1 MSNAAASP
9 TGPDAPGALN
19 PEFRIEGEF
28 AVRAV
33 LRELMTRRALVTL
46 YPEGRAD
53 DAFVTRIVH
62 VAPDGVELDVSG
74 QTRSA
79 AALRNAS
86 YAVGVAFP
94 QNVKTQFRLER
105 MELSDAIARR
115 DGDGDGDSDRDGDG
129 DGDGGDSDS
138 GQEGAGD
145 DSETKRAAQLVTTL
159 HAPVPAE
166 LHRLQRRESF
176 RVHPPPEDDAHCVQ
190 RIAIGRELRH
200 PIIDLSAGGLSIRM
214 TAADAR
220 PARGR
225 IWRHS
230 RIETSSSLVIPCELV
245 TQGVYDD
252 PSVEGAH
259 RVAFAFHAMPGET
272 VRRVQMYVLDI
283 ERRRRHEDGAPG
295 ASEHAGKEGE
305 PGAGSAGG
313 EDAPG
318 GHGRDGE
325 DG

>member
-33 LRELMTRRALVTL
+33 LRELMTRRTLVTL

-115 DGDGDGDSDRDGDG
+115 DGDSDSDRDGDG
-129 DGDGGDSDS
+129 DGGNGDS
-138 GQEGAGD
+138 GQDGAGD
-145 DSETKRAAQLVTTL
+145 DSETVRAAHLVTTL

-252 PSVEGAH
+252 PSAESAY
-259 RVAFAFHAMPGET
+259 RVAFAFHAMPSET

-283 ERRRRHEDGAPG
+283 ERRRRHE
-295 ASEHAGKEGE
+295 EGE
-305 PGAGSAGG
+305 PGASERAGEAG
-313 EDAPG
+313 EARAD
-318 GHGRDGE
+318 GRDGE